1 MKREIFEC
9 RLSNVDLRMNSS
21 PLFSSHVII
30 RRLKIEICHSKLLAD
45 SLLCASGP
53 GGCARQFRG
62 VPRRL
67 KTDGYR
73 DLVIRKSKIVIRNSF
88 PMACSML
95 RGRVDAPGSS
105 GVSPRRLKTNGY
117 RDFVIRLSFAMECSA
132 LRGRVDTPGSS
143 GVSPRRLKTDGYRDF
158 DIRHSTIERHSQI
171 EIRHST
177 IRIHPLLLTVPRIL
191 GPRAPVT
198 LGTLL
203 GMPWSVAQAR
213 MAKQIASFASAGTP

>member
-73 DLVIRKSKIVIRNSF
+73 DLVIRKSKIVIRN
-88 PMACSML
+88 
-95 RGRVDAPGSS
+95 
-105 GVSPRRLKTNGY
+105 
-117 RDFVIRLSFAMECSA
+117 SFAMECSA